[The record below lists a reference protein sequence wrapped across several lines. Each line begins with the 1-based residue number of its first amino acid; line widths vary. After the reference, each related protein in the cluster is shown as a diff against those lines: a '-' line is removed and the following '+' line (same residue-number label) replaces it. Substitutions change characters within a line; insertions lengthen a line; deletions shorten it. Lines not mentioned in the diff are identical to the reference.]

1 VTQWENNACRGPLI
15 NGRVE
20 VPMRALEE
28 AIVNA
33 LDTIGYRT
41 EYRGL
46 YNDARAF
53 VVGDNSSAGPSSS
66 GDGSSRSAA
75 G

>member
-1 VTQWENNACRGPLI
+1 
-15 NGRVE
+15 
-20 VPMRALEE
+20 MRALEE
-28 AIVNA
+28 ALVNA

-53 VVGDNSSAGPSSS
+53 VVGSNSSAAPNSS
-66 GDGSSRSAA
+66 GDGSSRATA
-75 G
+75 V